1 MFEPFENYDKAV
13 EDICGPSFVCMY
25 VDKHQNI

>member
-13 EDICGPSFVCMY
+13 EDGICGPSFVCML
-25 VDKHQNI
+25 DKHQNI